1 MTVIWNVST
10 SRIISE
16 EDKNRVAQRLS
27 SYMNVDGNVQL
38 SSSVSRSQ
46 LDNKLIAIEKLYN
59 LIKTAL
65 TVQKNRIPSKIPKSV
80 IKKRLESKN
89 KLSEKK
95 KNRNWRKDDF

>member
-1 MTVIWNVST
+1 
-10 SRIISE
+10 
-16 EDKNRVAQRLS
+16 
-27 SYMNVDGNVQL
+27 MNVEGNVQL

-65 TVQKNRIPSKIPKSV
+65 TVQKNRIPTKIPKSV